1 MRLNEIL
8 IEQQLDEKPQG
19 MLSRFGNKLK
29 SFVPGSTGDQAKGN
43 LEVGKEANWLK
54 KQFDV
59 YLGKVGKP
67 ASPQLVIDFL
77 RKNNYPTGDAEQEM
91 TKVTKGQKVGAAA
104 GAAAKGA
111 VDAVKGAVGGVAKGV
126 GAVGKG
132 IADVAKG
139 AVAGAKDATA
149 DPKQDPNAQKT
160 AQDNTQAPADTQNPT
175 QKQPEGNPDNNLAIK
190 GQKKKIVPPSQNKQ
204 VVNQSIDWSEATF
217 IFEND
222 AAAVSLSGGQLDNIF
237 MAAVRQAIARDE
249 GGQADTGTG
258 VAPANAQQ
266 GGLKGAAQSAAGQF
280 ADAGSTLPP
289 EIKKQL
295 ETLPAKDKQQLLKML

>member
-19 MLSRFGNKLK
+19 MLSRLGNKLK
-29 SFVPGSTGDQAKGN
+29 SFVPGETGDKAKGN
-43 LEVGKEANWLK
+43 LEVGKEANWLR
-54 KQFDV
+54 KQFST

-111 VDAVKGAVGGVAKGV
+111 ADAVKGAVGGVAKGI

-139 AVAGAKDATA
+139 AVAGAKDANA
-149 DPKQDPNAQKT
+149 DPKQDPNAKT
-160 AQDNTQAPADTQNPT
+160 TTQQEPKADATA
-175 QKQPEGNPDNNLAIK
+175 QKQPEANPDNNLAIK

-249 GGQADTGTG
+249 GGQKDTGTG

-295 ETLPAKDKQQLLKML
+295 ETLPARDKQQLLKML

>member
-29 SFVPGSTGDQAKGN
+29 SFVPGTTGAKAKGN

-59 YLGKVGKP
+59 YLGKVGKEP
-67 ASPQLVIDFL
+67 SPQLVIDFL

-91 TKVTKGQKVGAAA
+91 TKVTKGQKIGAAA
-104 GAAAKGA
+104 GTAAKGA
-111 VDAVKGAVGGVAKGV
+111 VDAVKG
-126 GAVGKG
+126 VGKG
-132 IADVAKG
+132 IADVARG
-139 AVAGAKDATA
+139 AVAGAKDAVA

-160 AQDNTQAPADTQNPT
+160 AKDNTQAPADT

-190 GQKKKIVPPSQNKQ
+190 GKKIVPPSEQNKK
-204 VVNQSIDWSEATF
+204 VVNQSIDWSEAEF

-249 GGQADTGTG
+249 GGQKDTGTG

-295 ETLPAKDKQQLLKML
+295 ETLPARDKQQLLKML

>member
-19 MLSRFGNKLK
+19 MLSRFGNRLK

-91 TKVTKGQKVGAAA
+91 TKVTKGQKVGKAV
-104 GAAAKGA
+104 GTVAKGA
-111 VDAVKGAVGGVAKGV
+111 VDAVKG
-126 GAVGKG
+126 VGKG

-175 QKQPEGNPDNNLAIK
+175 QKQPEGNPDNNIAIK
-190 GQKKKIVPPSQNKQ
+190 GEKGKKIPPPSQNKQ

-289 EIKKQL
+289 ELKKQL
-295 ETLPAKDKQQLLKML
+295 EQLPARDKQQLMKML

>member
-8 IEQQLDEKPQG
+8 IEKQLDEAPQG
-19 MLSRFGNKLK
+19 MLSRLANKAK
-29 SFVPGSTGDQAKGN
+29 SFVPGSTGRQAKGD

-59 YLGKVGKP
+59 YLGKVRKP

-91 TKVTKGQKVGAAA
+91 TKVTKGQKVGKAV
-104 GAAAKGA
+104 GTVAKGA
-111 VDAVKGAVGGVAKGV
+111 VDAVKG
-126 GAVGKG
+126 VGKG

-175 QKQPEGNPDNNLAIK
+175 QKQPEVNPDNNISIK
-190 GQKKKIVPPSQNKQ
+190 GQKNKKIVPPSQQNKQ

-222 AAAVSLSGGQLDNIF
+222 AAVSLSGGQLDNIF

-295 ETLPAKDKQQLLKML
+295 ETLPARDKQQLLKML

>member
-8 IEQQLDEKPQG
+8 IEQQIDEAPKG
-19 MLSRFGNKLK
+19 FLSRAKDKILSK
-29 SFVPGSTGDQAKGN
+29 VPGASTGAKAR

-54 KQFDV
+54 DKFMVFIKKIQ
-59 YLGKVGKP
+59 KP
-67 ASPQLVIDFL
+67 ATPQTVIDFL

-91 TKVTKGQKVGAAA
+91 TKVTKGQKVGKAA
-104 GAAAKGA
+104 GTVAKGA
-111 VDAVKGAVGGVAKGV
+111 VDAVKGAAGGIAKGV
-126 GAVGKG
+126 SAVGKG
-132 IADVAKG
+132 ISDIAKG
-139 AVAGAKDATA
+139 AVAGAKDAVA
-149 DPKQDPNAQKT
+149 DPKQDPNAQTT
-160 AQDNTQAPADTQNPT
+160 AQQEPKADPNAE
-175 QKQPEGNPDNNLAIK
+175 KQPEGNPDNNLAIK
-190 GQKKKIVPPSQNKQ
+190 GEKGKKIPPVQNKQ

-217 IFEND
+217 IFED
-222 AAAVSLSGGQLDNIF
+222 AQVALSGGQLDNIF
-237 MAAVRQAIARDE
+237 MAAVKQAIARDE

-295 ETLPAKDKQQLLKML
+295 ETLPARDKQQLLKML

>member
-8 IEQQLDEKPQG
+8 IEKQLDEAPQG
-19 MLSRFGNKLK
+19 MLSRLANKAK
-29 SFVPGSTGDQAKGN
+29 SFVPGSTGRQAKGD

-59 YLGKVGKP
+59 YLGKVRKP

-104 GAAAKGA
+104 GAVAKGA

-132 IADVAKG
+132 IADVTKG

-149 DPKQDPNAQKT
+149 DPKQDPNAQT
-160 AQDNTQAPADTQNPT
+160 TTQQDPNA
-175 QKQPEGNPDNNLAIK
+175 QKQPEVNPDNNISIK
-190 GQKKKIVPPSQNKQ
+190 GQKNKKIVPPSQQNKQ

-249 GGQADTGTG
+249 GGQADAGTG

-295 ETLPAKDKQQLLKML
+295 ETLPARDKQQLLKML

>member
-8 IEQQLDEKPQG
+8 IEKQLDEAPQG
-19 MLSRFGNKLK
+19 MLSRLANKAK
-29 SFVPGSTGDQAKGN
+29 SFVPGSTGRQAKGD

-59 YLGKVGKP
+59 YLGKVRKP

-91 TKVTKGQKVGAAA
+91 TKVTKGQKVGKAV
-104 GAAAKGA
+104 GTVAKGA
-111 VDAVKGAVGGVAKGV
+111 VDAVKG
-126 GAVGKG
+126 VGKG

-175 QKQPEGNPDNNLAIK
+175 QKQPEVNPDNNISIK
-190 GQKKKIVPPSQNKQ
+190 GQKNKKIVPPSQQNKQ

-295 ETLPAKDKQQLLKML
+295 ETLPARDKQQLLKML

>member
-8 IEQQLDEKPQG
+8 IEQQVDEAPQG
-19 MLSRFGNKLK
+19 FLARMGKKAK
-29 SFVPGSTGDQAKGN
+29 SLVPGQTGRKAKGD

-54 KQFDV
+54 QQFDT

-67 ASPQLVIDFL
+67 PSPQLVIDFL

-104 GAAAKGA
+104 GAA
-111 VDAVKGAVGGVAKGV
+111 VKGVGKVV

-132 IADVAKG
+132 IKDVAKG
-139 AVAGAKDATA
+139 AVAGAQKGLEKVNQVNPNDAQA
-149 DPKQDPNAQKT
+149 QKQTNTDPNAKT
-160 AQDNTQAPADTQNPT
+160 DTKVADPNAE
-175 QKQPEGNPDNNLAIK
+175 KQPEENPDNNLAIK
-190 GQKKKIVPPSQNKQ
+190 GGKKKIPAPSEKQ
-204 VVNQSIDWSEATF
+204 VVNQSIDWSEAEF
-217 IFEND
+217 IFED

-266 GGLKGAAQSAAGQF
+266 GGLKGAAQGAAGAFQ
-280 ADAGSTLPP
+280 DPGDTLPAD
-289 EIKKQL
+289 IKAKL
-295 ETLPAKDKQQLLKML
+295 ETLPARDKQQLLKML